1 MTVHFRSVAKLI
13 GSFLMILGAAMLLP
27 ITTGI
32 YYGEITVIKS
42 FVIVCFPCFLF
53 GSIIFSKVDG
63 SKQRF
68 NARDGFLAVSM
79 CWLLAAIIGALP
91 LYISGSIPQYIDAFF
106 EMCSGFSTTGSTILK
121 EIESLPRASLMW
133 RSFSHWLGGM
143 GIIVLAM
150 AFLSGS
156 GIKGQHIAMAETPG
170 PTLDK
175 LTPKFTST
183 ARSLYMVYLIFTF
196 VETLFLM
203 IGGMSLFDGLIHTFG
218 TVGTGGFSSYNNS
231 IAHFNSPFIDW
242 VIIVFMFLCS
252 LNFNLYFL
260 MIRQG
265 IKKVFKDTEFRLH
278 LLISLGTITLI
289 CSNLLILSS
298 SKGVFKTIT
307 DGIFQTLSIMSTTG
321 YGTKD
326 YDLWPT
332 FSKFLLLALMFV
344 GGSSSSTSG
353 GIKVGRIAVMIKLIR
368 RGLHRMIHPNQI
380 YPVKMNGQELRQETI
395 TNIANFVFFYLF
407 ILAFGTVV
415 ISINGYDVLTS
426 FSSVL
431 TCLSNVGPGF
441 NLVSPTQNFHMFN
454 QFSKVILSI
463 LMIGGRLEL
472 FTLFILLSPYYWNS
486 NKA

>member
-1 MTVHFRSVAKLI
+1 MTVHFRSVAKLV
-13 GSFLMILGAAMLLP
+13 GSFLMILGGAMLLP
-27 ITTGI
+27 IVTGI
-32 YYGEITVIKS
+32 NYGEITVIKS

-53 GSIIFSKVDG
+53 GSILFSNADG
-63 SKQRF
+63 NKQRF
-68 NARDGFLAVSM
+68 NARDGFLAVSI
-79 CWLLAAIIGALP
+79 CWLLAALIGALP
-91 LYISGSIPQYIDAFF
+91 LYISGSIPQYVDAFF

-156 GIKGQHIAMAETPG
+156 GIKGQHIATAETPG

-175 LTPKFTST
+175 SSPKFTST
-183 ARSLYMVYLIFTF
+183 ARSLYIVYLIFT
-196 VETLFLM
+196 VAEALLLM
-203 IGGMSLFDGLIHTFG
+203 IGGMSLFDSLIHTFG
-218 TVGTGGFSSYNNS
+218 TVGTGGFSSYNDS
-231 IAHFNSPFIDW
+231 IANFNNPFIDW
-242 VIIVFMFLCS
+242 VIILFMFLCS

-265 IKKVFKDTEFRLH
+265 LKKVFKDTEFRLH
-278 LLISLGTITLI
+278 ISISFGAIVLI
-289 CSNLLILSS
+289 CSSMLIST
-298 SKGVFKTIT
+298 SKGNIFQTIT
-307 DGIFQTLSIMSTTG
+307 DGVFQTISIMSTTG
-321 YGTKD
+321 YGTND

-332 FSKFLLLALMFV
+332 FSKFLLLALMFI

-353 GIKVGRIAVMIKLIR
+353 GIKVGRIAVMIKLVQ

-380 YPVKMNGQELRQETI
+380 YSVKMNGRELRQETI

-407 ILAFGTVV
+407 IITFGTVI

-441 NLVSPTQNFHMFN
+441 NLVGPTQNFHMFS
-454 QFSKVILSI
+454 QFSKVILSM

-486 NKA
+486 NKV